1 MQMLSGIL
9 DGCRLDELAPW
20 VDQINKI
27 DVKKV
32 SQKKKTT
39 LAFSIKCINF
49 SLFLN
54 LELIV

>member
-32 SQKKKTT
+32 SQKKKQPWH
-39 LAFSIKCINF
+39 FQ
-49 SLFLN
+49 
-54 LELIV
+54 